1 MEETIEIVQDDIT
14 LDYNA
19 IKTISVN
26 GVERPIDANKN
37 VNIPVPTKVSDLTND
52 SGFLVEET
60 DPTVPTFVK
69 NITQE
74 DITNWN
80 NKSDFSGDYNDLT
93 NKPTIPSALSDLTD
107 DTTHRTVT
115 DTEKTTWNNKSNF
128 SGSYNDLTDKP
139 SIPSALSDLTDDS
152 THRVVTDT
160 EKTTWNNKSDFSG
173 DYNDLTNK
181 PTIPDVSDFIT
192 KDVNDLTY
200 YELATATGNN
210 IELSINSST
219 YVMTLNLKN
228 SAGTT
233 ISTDTVDLPLESM
246 VVSGSYD
253 DTTKKIILTLQSGST
268 VEFSVADLVSGLQSE
283 ITSNNKLASDLVDDT
298 NQTNKF
304 VTAAE
309 KTKLSGI
316 ETGAEVNDIE
326 TISVNGIAQTITSKN
341 VDITVPTTLASLSD
355 DSTHR
360 LVTDTEKTAWDGKG
374 TYSKPSGGIP
384 ATDLDSSV
392 QTSLGKADT
401 ALQSETYTGTITSV
415 KMNGTTIASSG
426 EADLGTVITSHQDIT
441 GKEDKTNKV
450 TSISSSSTNTE
461 YPSALAVYNLFN
473 SIVNGNEVEY

>member
-52 SGFLVEET
+52 SGFIVEET
-60 DPTVPTFVK
+60 DPTVPSYVK
-69 NITQE
+69 EITEQ

-93 NKPTIPSALSDLTD
+93 NKPSIPSALSDLTD
-107 DTTHRTVT
+107 DTTHRVVT

-401 ALQSETYTGTITSV
+401 AIQ
-415 KMNGTTIASSG
+415 
-426 EADLGTVITSHQDIT
+426 SHQDIT

-450 TSISSSSTNTE
+450 TTISSSSTNTE